1 MVRLAKQ
8 EKAATPE
15 PPLTNPAAPRIIT
28 AARRHF
34 FAHGFRSVTMDDLAE
49 ELGMSKKTLYASFAG
64 KTDLLRAVLLDKFH
78 SIETDL
84 KRIASASSTD
94 VLDSLHQLL
103 ACVQRHAEE
112 IQPPFVRDIRR
123 EAPEMFQLV
132 QSRRRDV
139 IQRYFGK
146 ILDEGRRAGIFRK
159 DISTRLMIE
168 ILLGATEA
176 IMNPPK
182 MAELGLTPKTGFL
195 TIITVV
201 LEGVLTEKGRSRER
215 QGEEETRRRG
225 DKERTR
231 RQGDKEETGR
241 QGDKERGDTE
251 KRSRGNA
258 RASARGDV

>member
-1 MVRLAKQ
+1 MPPQPTKK
-8 EKAATPE
+8 KAAEQEILAET
-15 PPLTNPAAPRIIT
+15 AAAQRIVS

-34 FAHGFRSVTMDDLAE
+34 LSHGFRSVTMDDLAE

-64 KTDLLRAVLLDKFH
+64 KTDLLRAVLLDKFR
-78 SIETDL
+78 SIGTDL
-84 KRIASASSTD
+84 EDIASAASTN

-112 IQPPFVRDIRR
+112 IQPSFVRDIRR

-132 QSRRRDV
+132 QSRRRDI

-146 ILDEGRRAGIFRK
+146 IFDAGRKAGVFRK
-159 DISTRLMIE
+159 DIPTRLMIE

-201 LEGVLTEKGRSRER
+201 LEGVLTEKGRPGERE
-215 QGEEETRRRG
+215 
-225 DKERTR
+225 TR
-231 RQGDKEETGR
+231 RQGDKEIGR
-241 QGDKERGDTE
+241 QEDGGRERDKEIRNAGVRGRKKGGGRKTRKPGGGE
-251 KRSRGNA
+251 SRP
-258 RASARGDV
+258 

>member
-1 MVRLAKQ
+1 
-8 EKAATPE
+8 
-15 PPLTNPAAPRIIT
+15 
-28 AARRHF
+28 
-34 FAHGFRSVTMDDLAE
+34 
-49 ELGMSKKTLYASFAG
+49 
-64 KTDLLRAVLLDKFH
+64 
-78 SIETDL
+78 
-84 KRIASASSTD
+84 
-94 VLDSLHQLL
+94 
-103 ACVQRHAEE
+103 
-112 IQPPFVRDIRR
+112 
-123 EAPEMFQLV
+123 
-132 QSRRRDV
+132 
-139 IQRYFGK
+139 
-146 ILDEGRRAGIFRK
+146 
-159 DISTRLMIE
+159 MIE

-201 LEGVLTEKGRSRER
+201 LEGVLTEKGRLRER

-241 QGDKERGDTE
+241 QGDKERGDRE

>member
-1 MVRLAKQ
+1 MARLAKQ
-8 EKAATPE
+8 EKAIAPE
-15 PPLTNPAAPRIIT
+15 PPLTNPAAHRIVS

-64 KTDLLRAVLLDKFH
+64 KTDLLRAVLLDKFR

-84 KRIASASSTD
+84 ERIASASSTD

-146 ILDEGRRAGIFRK
+146 IFGEGRAAGIFRK
-159 DISTRLMIE
+159 DVSTRLMIE

-201 LEGVLTEKGRSRER
+201 LEGVLTERGRSRER
-215 QGEEETRRRG
+215 PGE
-225 DKERTR
+225 KETR
-231 RQGDKEETGR
+231 RQGIDRETERHGDRERKKERDKETGR
-241 QGDKERGDTE
+241 RGD
-251 KRSRGNA
+251 RVG
-258 RASARGDV
+258 RGDV